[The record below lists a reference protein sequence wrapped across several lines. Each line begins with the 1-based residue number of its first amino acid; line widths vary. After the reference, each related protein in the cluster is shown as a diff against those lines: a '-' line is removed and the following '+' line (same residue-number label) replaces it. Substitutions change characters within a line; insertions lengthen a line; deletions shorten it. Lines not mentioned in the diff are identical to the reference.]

1 MPVRPDT
8 TAFVSPLDDEL
19 VSLSIAARLVL
30 SHAHGGYH
38 IDPDESLMPALQST
52 ARSMAAVVPLVPA
65 NDGDTMEEDGAD
77 LAQWAIRLGDLRTA
91 LQHCRRQAS

>member
-1 MPVRPDT
+1 MRIGPET
-8 TAFVSPLDDEL
+8 TALVSPLDDQL

-38 IDPDESLMPALQST
+38 IDPDESLAPALQSM

-65 NDGDTMEEDGAD
+65 NDGDTMEVEGAD